1 MRPPAEIWRQRLWV
15 WLPAALFFLVNATAF
30 AVYRFGYADR
40 VAGLRDELKSQRAAE
55 KSEEAKRRQHEGLLQ
70 LATINRQRIEQLY
83 SESFSTRRR
92 RLTGVT
98 AEVISLAGKAGLAP
112 RALNYPEQE
121 IQGYNLIKRSFIFSV
136 DGTYLDL
143 RKFINLLELSDS
155 FLTLEGVSLSEGGA
169 RRAGPEVQ
177 APPGAPAAARGA
189 AASGSS
195 SELHISLRLSTLF
208 AKDDANPLA
217 TPADSARAGR
227 GR

>member
-1 MRPPAEIWRQRLWV
+1 MRPPPEIWRQRLWV
-15 WLPAALFFLVNATAF
+15 WLPATLFFLVNASAF

-40 VAGLRDELKSQRAAE
+40 VEALKDELKSQHATE
-55 KSEEAKRRQHEGLLQ
+55 KSEEAKRRHHEGLLQ
-70 LATINRQRIEQLY
+70 QATINRQRIEQLY
-83 SESFSTRRR
+83 AESFSTRRR

-112 RALNYPEQE
+112 RALAYPEQE
-121 IQGYNLIKRSFIFSV
+121 IQGYNLIKRSFIFAV

-169 RRAGPEVQ
+169 RRGGPDT
-177 APPGAPAAARGA
+177 AAAIPAAPARGA
-189 AASGSS
+189 GAAAGGG

-208 AKDDANPLA
+208 AKDDASPVV
-217 TPADSARAGR
+217 TPAAAARAGR
-227 GR
+227 SR